1 MEAEG
6 QVGFL
11 KREKDRGEAKIYFK
25 DIYSKISYEKISLGF
40 SHMKVI

>member
-6 QVGFL
+6 QAGFL
-11 KREKDRGEAKIYFK
+11 KREKDRGEAKIYIK